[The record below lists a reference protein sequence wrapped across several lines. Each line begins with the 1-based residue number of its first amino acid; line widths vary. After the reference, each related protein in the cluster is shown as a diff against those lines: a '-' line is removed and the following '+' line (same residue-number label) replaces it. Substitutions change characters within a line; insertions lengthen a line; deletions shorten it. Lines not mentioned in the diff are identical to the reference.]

1 MPNRRFRI
9 SIAIAEAPIRTH
21 WGLPHSAS
29 ISTPAKKSARPVV
42 AVQWEHVCDVLV
54 RADDDHAASLADHA
68 AHVEDGGARH
78 LLNRE
83 VASGVVTD
91 RINGHPITLFERGIV
106 VPESAQDAP
115 GYLLKGGGP
124 GRRAVGI
131 AALRY
136 RTT

>member
-1 MPNRRFRI
+1 VYR
-9 SIAIAEAPIRTH
+9 
-21 WGLPHSAS
+21 
-29 ISTPAKKSARPVV
+29 
-42 AVQWEHVCDVLV
+42 EHVCDILV
-54 RADDDHAASLADHA
+54 RTDDDPAASLADHA

-83 VASGVVTD
+83 EASGVVTV

-106 VPESAQDAP
+106 VPEGAP

>member
-1 MPNRRFRI
+1 VR
-9 SIAIAEAPIRTH
+9 SSSEVT
-21 WGLPHSAS
+21 GTSAS
-29 ISTPAKKSARPVV
+29 VSQDLETIQISQHAGQERDKLLVG
-42 AVQWEHVCDVLV
+42 VQREDVRDVLV
-54 RADDDHAASLADHA
+54 RADDDPAASLADHA
-68 AHVEDGGARH
+68 AQVEDGGARH
-78 LLNRE
+78 LLNGE
-83 VASGVVTD
+83 EASGVVTV

-106 VPESAQDAP
+106 VPEGAP